1 MQRRTFLELLAAGVI
16 TAATA
21 AAAGTILPKFLQGNS
36 GSGFGKMGAALPP
49 LASDPHVFPTSVPI
63 IFEAPRLTQIPVPYG
78 TISSVPNHPGVF
90 ALTVDDGISS
100 NVVREYTR
108 FAQDTGMRLT
118 FFATGQYPSWSENIP
133 ELRPLVESGQI
144 QMANHTWTHPS
155 LLKVSDGQVS
165 SELGQTHD
173 FLLKNYGVDATPY
186 FRPPFGSHD
195 ARVDRVAASLG
206 YTTPVMWH
214 GSLSDAGQITADQL
228 REFAHK
234 WIGEQRIVIGHANFP
249 AVTEC
254 FGYIK
259 DLILERKLQPV
270 TLNDLYLKA

>member
-21 AAAGTILPKFLQGNS
+21 AAAGTLLPQFLQGRS
-36 GSGFGKMGAALPP
+36 SSVFGKMGAALPP
-49 LASDPHVFPTSVPI
+49 LAHTPHVYPSSVPI
-63 IFEAPRLTQIPVPYG
+63 IFEAPRVTQISVPFG
-78 TISSVPNHPGVF
+78 TISSVPHHPGVF
-90 ALTVDDGISS
+90 ALTVDDGVSS

-118 FFATGQYPSWSENIP
+118 FFVTGQYPSWSENIP

-155 LLKVSDGQVS
+155 LLKVSNGLVS
-165 SELGQTHD
+165 TELGQTHD
-173 FLLKNYGVDATPY
+173 FLLRNYGVDATPY

-195 ARVDRVAASLG
+195 ARVDSVAASLG

-234 WIGEQRIVIGHANFP
+234 WIGDQRIVIGHANFP